1 VVRAPEAVSVVRIL
15 LLTQWFDP
23 EPTFKGL
30 AFARALAARGHRVEV
45 LTGFPNYPGGKVY
58 DGYRIRWRQ
67 REHVEGI
74 PVTRVA
80 LYPSHDSSSIR
91 RLSNY
96 ATFAMSAATVGVFS
110 VRRPDVVYAC
120 HPPGTIGLPA
130 IVLRLL
136 RGCPFVY
143 DVLDLWPDSVATSGM
158 MSSPRLNA
166 LLGRW
171 CALVYRRAAQIVVP
185 SPGLKRAL
193 VERGVPQE
201 KIDVIYNWCDEA
213 NIAAAQGDEAAAIRF
228 GMSGRFNVVFAGNMG
243 KVQALDA
250 VLEAAA
256 LLALRLPRV
265 QFVFVGTGVEVSRL
279 SQKAQDMGLQNVRFL
294 PRQPIDEIGRIL
306 TLADVLLVHL
316 KDDPLFRIT
325 IPSKTQAY
333 MAVGRP
339 ILMAVKGDAAELI
352 GQAKCGLSCEPQD
365 PSSLAAVVETLAVK
379 GREELRS
386 LGEAGRQFYR
396 DELSLNVGVSRFE
409 RVFHAAARSPY
420 R

>member
-1 VVRAPEAVSVVRIL
+1 MRIL

-45 LTGFPNYPGGKVY
+45 LTGFPNYPGGKIY
-58 DGYRIRWRQ
+58 DGYRVRWRQ
-67 REHVEGI
+67 REQIEGI

-80 LYPSHDSSSIR
+80 LYPSHDSSSTR
-91 RLSNY
+91 RVANY
-96 ATFAMSAATVGVFS
+96 ASFAVSAATIGVGS
-110 VRRPDVVYAC
+110 VSTPDVAYVC

-130 IVLRLL
+130 IVIQLVRQ
-136 RGCPFVY
+136 CPFVY
-143 DVLDLWPDSVATSGM
+143 DVLDLWPDSVISSGM
-158 MSSPRLNA
+158 MSSPWLNA
-166 LLGRW
+166 LLSRW
-171 CALVYRRAAQIVVP
+171 CALVYRRASRVVVP

-201 KIDVIYNWCDEA
+201 KIEVIYNWCDEA
-213 NIAAAQGDEAAAIRF
+213 SIGAVTGDETAAIRY
-228 GMSGRFNVVFAGNMG
+228 GMKDRFNIVFAGTMG

-256 LLALRLPRV
+256 LLAPRLPRV
-265 QFVFVGTGVEVSRL
+265 QFVFVGAGVEVPRL
-279 SQKAQDMGLQNVRFL
+279 KQMTEDRQLQNVRFL

-333 MAVGRP
+333 MAAGRP
-339 ILMAVKGDAAELI
+339 ILMGVRGDAAELT
-352 GQAKCGLSCEPQD
+352 ARATCGLSCEPQD
-365 PSSLAAVVETLAVK
+365 AVSLAAAVEALAVK
-379 GREELRS
+379 GREELRR

-396 DELSLNVGVSRFE
+396 DELSLDVGVSKFE
-409 RVFHAAARSPY
+409 RVFRAVAASP
-420 R
+420 RR